1 MATIR
6 FDQVTKK
13 YRDVTALHRFSFQ
26 FAEKAISV
34 IVGRSGC
41 GKSTLLQLINGLERP
56 THGQVFAFGE
66 PIDYGN
72 LALFRRRFGYAV
84 QGTGLFPHLSVADN
98 ISLPARLMKWSKN
111 RIEQRLD
118 TLLQMVELTD
128 VLRGRYPYQLSGG
141 QRQRVGLCRAM
152 MLDPAIFFFF
162 FPFGAL
168 DPITKT
174 EIHRELLRIQQKT
187 PRTIVL
193 VTHDMR
199 EAVKLADMILI
210 LEHGELVQA
219 GTKEDILSNPA
230 TPFVEDL
237 IHSQLEV

>member
-1 MATIR
+1 M
-6 FDQVTKK
+6 V
-13 YRDVTALHRFSFQ
+13 
-26 FAEKAISV
+26 
-34 IVGRSGC
+34 
-41 GKSTLLQLINGLERP
+41 
-56 THGQVFAFGE
+56 
-66 PIDYGN
+66 
-72 LALFRRRFGYAV
+72 
-84 QGTGLFPHLSVADN
+84 
-98 ISLPARLMKWSKN
+98 KN

-152 MLDPAIFFFF
+152 MLDPAIFLLDE
-162 FPFGAL
+162 PFGAL

>member
-1 MATIR
+1 
-6 FDQVTKK
+6 
-13 YRDVTALHRFSFQ
+13 
-26 FAEKAISV
+26 
-34 IVGRSGC
+34 
-41 GKSTLLQLINGLERP
+41 
-56 THGQVFAFGE
+56 
-66 PIDYGN
+66 
-72 LALFRRRFGYAV
+72 
-84 QGTGLFPHLSVADN
+84 
-98 ISLPARLMKWSKN
+98 
-111 RIEQRLD
+111 
-118 TLLQMVELTD
+118 
-128 VLRGRYPYQLSGG
+128 
-141 QRQRVGLCRAM
+141 M
-152 MLDPAIFFFF
+152 MLDPASFLLDE
-162 FPFGAL
+162 PCGAL

-174 EIHRELLRIQQKT
+174 EIHRELLRIQRKT